1 MIQGLVKGELD
12 ALRNGLGDGISHN
25 LVHFFLNSL
34 GWVRGYLKGLTVEEL
49 GLESEVVSASV
60 LATVG
65 TSEKSLVSA
74 LRESLALVSSKAKGA
89 GFLLSTLLNLTLV
102 LSHGSRE
109 LVVVVSTSL
118 DSVLSGG
125 VTAVASSLLNLG
137 LLLQGWDD
145 GLSNMARLKVGV
157 NS

>member
-12 ALRNGLGDGISHN
+12 ALRNGLGDGVSHN

-34 GWVRGYLKGLTVEEL
+34 GWVRGHLKSLTVEEL
-49 GLESEVVSASV
+49 GLESEVVSTSV

-65 TSEKSLVSA
+65 ASEKSLVST
-74 LRESLALVSSKAKGA
+74 LRESLALVSSEAEGA
-89 GFLLSTLLNLTLV
+89 RFLLSTFLNLALV
-102 LSHGSRE
+102 LSHRSRE
-109 LVVVVSTSL
+109 LVVVVGASL

-145 GLSNMARLKVGV
+145 GLSNMARLEVSI